1 MSTKATNRKPT
12 LSLKNR
18 ILIGI
23 LGIPSLLLACMI
35 GATIMRGD
43 YHDISYFE
51 VVYSLV
57 GIFAIH
63 VALTGKRY
71 F

>member
-1 MSTKATNRKPT
+1 MKSDSNKPM
-12 LSLKNR
+12 LSLKIR
-18 ILIGI
+18 VLIGI
-23 LGIPSLLLACMI
+23 LGIPSLLLAFMI
-35 GATIMRGD
+35 GTTVMRGNYD
-43 YHDISYFE
+43 DISYFE

>member
-1 MSTKATNRKPT
+1 MKLNSNKPM
-12 LSLKNR
+12 LSLKIR
-18 ILIGI
+18 VLIGI
-23 LGIPSLLLACMI
+23 LGIPSLLLAFMI
-35 GATIMRGD
+35 GATVMQGD
-43 YHDISYFE
+43 YDDISYFE

>member
-1 MSTKATNRKPT
+1 MKSNSNKPM
-12 LSLKNR
+12 LSLKIR
-18 ILIGI
+18 VLIGI
-23 LGIPSLLLACMI
+23 LGIPSLLLAFMI
-35 GATIMRGD
+35 GATVMQGD
-43 YHDISYFE
+43 YDDISYFE